1 MFLNVLNQDMSNI
14 ISDSSNPLHPA
25 AARLEPLHDQ
35 LDDARSEQLKFADW
49 CQQKV
54 ETCLFL
60 YWATGA
66 LCTCSVPFR
75 RNPIRRN
82 ANPNPNPKP

>member
-25 AARLEPLHDQ
+25 AESLHDQ

-54 ETCLFL
+54 ETCQFL
-60 YWATGA
+60 YW
-66 LCTCSVPFR
+66 S
-75 RNPIRRN
+75 
-82 ANPNPNPKP
+82 